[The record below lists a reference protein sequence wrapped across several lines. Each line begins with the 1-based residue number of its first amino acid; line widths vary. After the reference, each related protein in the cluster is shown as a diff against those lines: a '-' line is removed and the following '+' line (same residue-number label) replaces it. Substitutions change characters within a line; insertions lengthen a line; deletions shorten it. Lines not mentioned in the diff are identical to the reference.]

1 MKKKELKKQKAK
13 SKSKSKSRRK
23 IRTRKK
29 SKVLSTKERKELQ
42 EMFRES
48 LTFD

>member
-1 MKKKELKKQKAK
+1 MKKRKTGRPKSKPTVKKRKTRSKAK
-13 SKSKSKSRRK
+13 
-23 IRTRKK
+23 
-29 SKVLSTKERKELQ
+29 RKEVQ

>member
-1 MKKKELKKQKAK
+1 MKKRKVKKRKAKPKVKSKQKL
-13 SKSKSKSRRK
+13 
-23 IRTRKK
+23 RTRKK
-29 SKVLSTKERKELQ
+29 NIKVLSTKERKELQ

>member
-1 MKKKELKKQKAK
+1 MKKMKVKKRKAKPKTKSKQKL
-13 SKSKSKSRRK
+13 
-23 IRTRKK
+23 RTRKN

>member
-13 SKSKSKSRRK
+13 PKAKSRRK